1 MSCDAD
7 EDCSSSCCGQL
18 TKDGS
23 QQCHALI
30 EGSFCP
36 RALAP
41 LVDYSTY
48 KEDDGPE
55 SHRNDLLSTI
65 PSNEMPAYRGR
76 DGCKVHGLE
85 DQCDG

>member
-1 MSCDAD
+1 MS
-7 EDCSSSCCGQL
+7 
-18 TKDGS
+18 TDGS
-23 QQCHALI
+23 SQCHALI

-48 KEDDGPE
+48 TDDE
-55 SHRNDLLSTI
+55 HENQRNDLLSNVL
-65 PSNEMPAYRGR
+65 SNELPSYRGM